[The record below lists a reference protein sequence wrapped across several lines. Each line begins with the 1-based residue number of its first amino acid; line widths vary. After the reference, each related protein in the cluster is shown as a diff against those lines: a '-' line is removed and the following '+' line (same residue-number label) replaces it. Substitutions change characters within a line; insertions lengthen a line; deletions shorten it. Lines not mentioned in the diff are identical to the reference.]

1 MKYLHIG
8 PNSRIYTDFIE
19 FVEENF
25 DKKEHKFL
33 YTKENGKS
41 LIENIF
47 FIIKFTIYGLKAQKI
62 FIHGLFNKKMIIF
75 LYIFRF
81 FLKKSYWIMWG
92 GDLYSYNDRKKK
104 SFFYKIEDYVKGNM
118 KGYISYIKGE
128 FKLAQEY
135 FKAKGKFY
143 SSFTYPSNLYK
154 KNEIGREKKEELWIQ
169 IGNSAD
175 PSNNHFEILEKLSK
189 FKDMNIKLFCILSYG
204 GNKEYNKKVIDK
216 GIEVFNDK
224 FYPVLDFMKFDEY
237 MNFLSS
243 LDIAIFA
250 HDRQQAFGNITSLLS
265 MKKTVYL
272 KEKVTTYQTLKA
284 MGIEVRSFDKL
295 VDLEEFDENTLENNR
310 RIIEENF
317 SEEMLIEQWEN
328 IFEN

>member
-8 PNSRIYTDFIE
+8 PNSKIYTDFIE
-19 FVEENF
+19 FIEENF

-33 YTKENGKS
+33 YPKENGKS

-47 FIIKFTIYGLKAQKI
+47 FIIKFIIYGLRVQKI

-189 FKDMNIKLFCILSYG
+189 FKDMNIKIFCILSYG

-272 KEKVTTYQTLKA
+272 KEKVTTYQTLKEI
-284 MGIEVRSFDKL
+284 GIEVRSFDKL

>member
-128 FKLAQEY
+128 FKLVQEY
-135 FKAKGKFY
+135 FKTKGKFY

-154 KNEIGREKKEELWIQ
+154 KNEVRKEKKDELWIQ

-189 FKDMNIKLFCILSYG
+189 FKNMNIKIFCILSYG
-204 GNKEYNKKVIDK
+204 GNEVYNKKVIDK
-216 GIEVFNDK
+216 GIEIFNDK
-224 FYPVLDFMKFDEY
+224 FHPVLDFMKFDEY

-272 KEKVTTYQTLKA
+272 KEKVTTYQTLKE